1 MCARASRGHIKL
13 EIEKENLRKS
23 LVSSVFGWI
32 FKTGLHEQHVYSYLG
47 YSNFFAVSLYFE
59 CSKDLSCTES
69 KIFRIWQKCFLIL
82 VNRMIANNIFF
93 LKKKPITSLFLT
105 GSWVDSIIWVI
116 QILDHIQY
124 FKKNIN
130 VVKNSSKLN

>member
-23 LVSSVFGWI
+23 FVSSVFGWI

-82 VNRMIANNIFF
+82 VNRMIANNSFF
-93 LKKKPITSLFLT
+93 LKKKTYYITIFNRIL
-105 GSWVDSIIWVI
+105 SWFNNLSDSDSRSYPV
-116 QILDHIQY
+116 
-124 FKKNIN
+124 FKK
-130 VVKNSSKLN
+130 KH

>member
-23 LVSSVFGWI
+23 FVSSVFGWI

-93 LKKKPITSLFLT
+93 LKKKTYYITIFNRIL
-105 GSWVDSIIWVI
+105 SWFNNLSDSDSRSYPV
-116 QILDHIQY
+116 
-124 FKKNIN
+124 FKK
-130 VVKNSSKLN
+130 KTLMC

>member
-93 LKKKPITSLFLT
+93 FKKKTYYITIFNRIL
-105 GSWVDSIIWVI
+105 SWFNNLSDSDSRSYPV
-116 QILDHIQY
+116 
-124 FKKNIN
+124 FKK
-130 VVKNSSKLN
+130 KQKHWCGKKLK